1 MPTPRLTDEQ
11 LIKTANAY
19 RQLGSNGHTLL
30 DIARST
36 YQNRC
41 KQAEERGFLTKG
53 DSPQTTQSKGMTIE
67 QEPPLADLTTEEI
80 IDAKKEIARRKI
92 AAANYQN
99 LIDVNISTHGPIG
112 LIVFGDPH
120 VDDDSCDIERLESDL
135 DIACKTE
142 AMFCGHLGDITNNWV
157 GRLQFKYA
165 DQVATRA
172 HAKKLINWVLK
183 DRPNMFVVS
192 GNHDL
197 WNDGQNLIDFA
208 LQDQMVVAGPHGIRM
223 RLNFPSG
230 DPIRIHARHD
240 FPGNSIYN
248 ASHALRR
255 ELAFGLRDH
264 ILLAGHRHIDA
275 YAMHAH
281 AEDPFISH
289 LFRVS
294 GYKMVDDYADAN
306 RFMPTRFAPSVTL
319 ILDPEANPV
328 DKVKPFWD
336 THAGADY
343 LKFLRKRRTS
353 KR

>member
-1 MPTPRLTDEQ
+1 MPTPRLSDALAQ
-11 LIKTANAY
+11 QTAEAY
-19 RQLGSNGHTLL
+19 RKLGNNGYTLCG
-30 DIARST
+30 IS
-36 YQNRC
+36 
-41 KQAEERGFLTKG
+41 KQAFKKRCRISIDRGILDRNEK
-53 DSPQTTQSKGMTIE
+53 PQTTQSKGMSIE
-67 QEPPLADLTTEEI
+67 QEPPLGDLTIDEI
-80 IDAKKEIARRKI
+80 ISSKKELARRKI
-92 AAANYQN
+92 AAQNYN
-99 LIDVNISTHGPIG
+99 HLIDVNVSIDGPVG
-112 LIVFGDPH
+112 LIVLGDPH
-120 VDDDSCDIERLESDL
+120 VDDDSCDIVRLESDL

-142 AMFCGHLGDITNNWV
+142 AMFLGHLGDITNNWI
-157 GRLQFKYA
+157 GRLQFKYG
-165 DQVATRA
+165 DQVTTRA
-172 HAKKLINWVLK
+172 HARKLINWVLK

-197 WNDGQNLIDFA
+197 WNDGQNLLDWA
-208 LQDQMVVAGPHGIRM
+208 LEDQLVIAQPHGV
-223 RLNFPSG
+223 RLNLKFPSG

-248 ASHALRR
+248 AAHSLRR

-281 AEDPFISH
+281 ADDPWISH

-294 GYKMVDDYADAN
+294 GYKMVDDYADTH
-306 RFMPTRFAPSVTL
+306 RFMPMRFAPSVTL
-319 ILDPEANPV
+319 ILDPTANPV

-343 LKFLRKRRTS
+343 LKFLRKRKS